1 MGEKGKIIS
10 LSAIG
15 LDSPGLVSKI
25 TTKVFELNGNIIDVE
40 EICRRGLF
48 SIFLIIDFS
57 GSDLSMEKITDA
69 LSRLGEETGL
79 KVVLGIYQEDQIA
92 YSGEKENHV
101 VTVLGEDKPGIIAAV
116 STFFHQRHINIES
129 CKMIARGKF
138 FSMEMAINT
147 SRMRVDPPMSH
158 REAIEKMK
166 LALKELCSTLSQS
179 VVIQSENVFNRG
191 KKLIVFDV
199 ESSLLQESSLEDF
212 LKRIEGRVKTG
223 EGEPEIKNGGED
235 RMQAL
240 VENARILRGIPVAD
254 LEKFSEKLQLNPGA
268 LELIGILKT
277 MGFKI
282 ALLSSGFSFLMKR
295 IFEEAG
301 VDYAFSNSLKA
312 DEKGLITGELQEPVI
327 TNESKSEILDFIMSV
342 ENLKPEQVIA
352 VGDGSTR
359 SHFIRNV
366 GLSIAFKPEDTSV
379 ATDGILSTDRI
390 SHILY
395 CLGIPKAELDKHLK
409 KKSVPSGSGKS
420 M

>member
-1 MGEKGKIIS
+1 MGETGKIIS

-57 GSDLSMEKITDA
+57 GSDAHMQKISDA

-79 KVVLGIYQEDQIA
+79 KVVLDVYQEDQIA

-116 STFFHQRHINIES
+116 STFFHQHHVNIES

-138 FSMEMAINT
+138 FSMEMAIDT
-147 SRMRVDPPMSH
+147 SRIHVEPAMS
-158 REAIEKMK
+158 RSDAIERMK
-166 LALKELCSTLSQS
+166 LALRQLCGSLNQS
-179 VVIQSENVFNRG
+179 VVIQSENVFNKG
-191 KKLIVFDV
+191 KKLVVFDV
-199 ESSLLQESSLEDF
+199 ESSLIQESSLEEF

-223 EGEPEIKNGGED
+223 NGEVEIREGGED

-240 VENARILRGIPVAD
+240 VENARILRGIPLAD
-254 LEKFSEKLQLNPGA
+254 LEKFSGKLQLNPGA

-295 IFEEAG
+295 IFEQAG

-312 DEKGLITGELQEPVI
+312 DEMGLITGDLQEPVI
-327 TNESKSEILDFIMSV
+327 TSETKSEILDFIMSV
-342 ENLKPEQVIA
+342 EGLKPEQVIA

-395 CLGIPKAELDKHLK
+395 CLGIPKAELEKHLK
-409 KKSVPSGSGKS
+409 RKPSPSGSGKNL
-420 M
+420 

>member
-25 TTKVFELNGNIIDVE
+25 TTKVSELNGNIIDVE

-57 GSDLSMEKITDA
+57 GSDVSMEKITDA
-69 LSRLGEETGL
+69 LSRIGEETGL
-79 KVVLGIYQEDQIA
+79 KMVLGIYQEDQIA

-147 SRMRVDPPMSH
+147 SRMRVDPSMSR

-166 LALKELCSTLSQS
+166 LALKELCSTLNQS

-199 ESSLLQESSLEDF
+199 ESSLIQESSLEEF
-212 LKRIEGRVKTG
+212 LKRIEGRVKAE
-223 EGEPEIKNGGED
+223 EGEVGIRNGGED
-235 RMQAL
+235 RLQAL
-240 VENARILRGIPVAD
+240 VENARILRGMPVAD

-282 ALLSSGFSFLMKR
+282 ALLSSGFSFLMKK
-295 IFEEAG
+295 IFEAAG

-312 DEKGLITGELQEPVI
+312 DEEGLITGELEEPVI
-327 TNESKSEILDFIMSV
+327 TNETKSEILDFIMSV

-359 SHFIRNV
+359 SHFIKNV
-366 GLSIAFKPEDTSV
+366 GLSIAFKPEDRSV

-409 KKSVPSGSGKS
+409 KKSGPPVSGKPS
-420 M
+420 

>member
-10 LSAIG
+10 LSATG

-25 TTKVFELNGNIIDVE
+25 TTQVFELDGNIIDVE

-57 GSDLSMEKITDA
+57 GSDVPMQEITAA
-69 LSRLGEETGL
+69 LSRMGEETGL

-116 STFFHQRHINIES
+116 STFFHQRHINIDS

-147 SRMRVDPPMSH
+147 SQMHVEPPMSH

-166 LALKELCSTLSQS
+166 LALRDLCSSLNQS

-199 ESSLLQESSLEDF
+199 ESSLIQESSLEEF

-223 EGEPEIKNGGED
+223 NGEMEVGDRGED

-240 VENARILRGIPVAD
+240 VENARILRGIPLTD
-254 LEKFSEKLQLNPGA
+254 LEKFSDKLQLNPGA

-295 IFEEAG
+295 IFEQAG

-312 DEKGLITGELQEPVI
+312 DEKGVITGELQEPVI
-327 TNESKSEILDFIMSV
+327 TNETKSEILDFIMSV
-342 ENLKPEQVIA
+342 ESLKPEQVIA

-359 SHFIRNV
+359 SHFIKNV
-366 GLSIAFKPEDTSV
+366 GLSIAFKPEDRSV
-379 ATDGILSTDRI
+379 ATNGILSTDRI

-409 KKSVPSGSGKS
+409 RKSRPS
-420 M
+420 